1 VQLPADLSTSPLPP
15 VETGVQVLEVAPPE
29 GWRPSEDGSIDAF
42 VDIEDL
48 CARSPNDTRCSPA
61 EDLGDEGDKEND
73 AAGVPTGGDG
83 NNTPDDKPKP
93 TEEDLRKEIADQF
106 TDLSASEVENF
117 LEALLDIAQGSSSNE
132 LTPSQR
138 IELLQ
143 TVGSMVKD
151 GSISNE
157 TVQYFA
163 GLKNA
168 TPMGEL
174 CKVPGLEFNPNPSFV
189 AGGGLPPGAGLTG
202 AFAIAGTLVF
212 ATPGLP
218 DEVIMLTGIAIG
230 YGVGTLL
237 SQKDDPLVN
246 PMIVPGIAD
255 FAGTPGPEDPCGEDN
270 PEFSEALTDAI
281 SWLDQRGFKA
291 EQPALNRFPT
301 NLRGT
306 KIIGME
312 TSSLPRVGYRIEYD
326 ARTGAH
332 INTYAGKEKGSHFT
346 FKGDQSTVD
355 RITRRMFQCNR

>member
-1 VQLPADLSTSPLPP
+1 LICY
-15 VETGVQVLEVAPPE
+15 
-29 GWRPSEDGSIDAF
+29 GSIDAF
-42 VDIEDL
+42 IDIEDL
-48 CARSPNDTRCSPA
+48 CARSPNDTRCRPA

-83 NNTPDDKPKP
+83 NNTPDNKPKP
-93 TEEDLRKEIADQF
+93 TEEDLRKEIRDQF

-117 LEALLDIAQGSSSNE
+117 VNALLDIAQGSSANE

-246 PMIVPGIAD
+246 PMVVPGTVD
-255 FAGTPGPEDPCGEDN
+255 FAGMPSPMSPKDPNEEKSKTRDLTADDLGVKGE
-270 PEFSEALTDAI
+270 LTD
-281 SWLDQRGFKA
+281 
-291 EQPALNRFPT
+291 
-301 NLRGT
+301 LRGT
-306 KIIGME
+306 YTTEGAKITI
-312 TSSLPRVGYRIEYD
+312 RVDMIEGNITNPLGVVNNLVSG
-326 ARTGAH
+326 ARAQGASMLRVEGRLA
-332 INTYAGKEKGSHFT
+332 NEQLYN
-346 FKGDQSTVD
+346 VL
-355 RITRRMFQCNR
+355 TRRYGLKSQGGIDFFEIPIK